1 MNLQLRGEMYNAFN
15 WTNFNTLNLNVT
27 GGAAFGQVATA
38 RDPRTFQ
45 FGAKFLW

>member
-1 MNLQLRGEMYNAFN
+1 MNLQLRGEVYNAFN
-15 WTNFNTLNLNVT
+15 WTNFNTLSLNVT
-27 GGAAFGQVATA
+27 AANFGQVLTT